1 MMPKQLLVGILK
13 TIFLF
18 PKKIPKFWINF
29 FRNSNV
35 SLELKQKEKLV
46 FEKIGGKSSQRIINK
61 FTLNLN
67 LRKYGRKKCKQ
78 K

>member
-13 TIFLF
+13 TIFSF
-18 PKKIPKFWINF
+18 SKKIPKFSINF

-46 FEKIGGKSSQRIINK
+46 FEKNWREIFSKNNK
-61 FTLNLN
+61 QVHT
-67 LRKYGRKKCKQ
+67 
-78 K
+78 